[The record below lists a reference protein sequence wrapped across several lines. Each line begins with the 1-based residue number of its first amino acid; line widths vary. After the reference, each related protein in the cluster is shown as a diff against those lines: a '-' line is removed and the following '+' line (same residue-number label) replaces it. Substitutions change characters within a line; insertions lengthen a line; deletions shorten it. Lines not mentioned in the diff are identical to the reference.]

1 MIRAFL
7 FAAALAALAVG
18 TTFLAH
24 AQTVPAAYYGA
35 LQWRMI
41 GPFRGGRTVAV
52 SGVPSQRGTY
62 YMAATDGG
70 IWKSTDY
77 GRTWDPIF
85 DGQYT
90 GSIGALAVAPSDPNI
105 LYAGSGEG
113 LRRPDLSVGD
123 GIYKSTDAGA
133 TWVHL
138 GLRDGRQIA
147 GIAIDPRN
155 PNRVFAAVLGHPYG
169 PNDERGLYRSTDG
182 GQSWQ
187 KVLGKD
193 ENTGAAT
200 VLIDPRNPNIVY
212 AALWASRNPP
222 WRLRDILQLFQDG
235 GLYKSADGG
244 TTWTQLRTG
253 LPANVGR
260 IGLAIAPGDS
270 QRLYA
275 WVNDDKGC
283 GIYRTSDA
291 GASWIQAS
299 SESRVCGRGDDFSGL
314 AVDPSDRDVVFAAN
328 TQTYRS
334 ADAGKTWIGF
344 KGAPGGDDYHTVWID
359 PGDRNII
366 LLGCDQGATLSVNYG
381 RTWSSWYNQPT
392 AQFYHVITDDRFP
405 YRVFGGQQ
413 ESGSAEVPSRSD
425 DGAIWIR
432 YWHPVGA
439 SEYGYV
445 APDPLHPTIIYGA
458 GGGVVS
464 RYDETLQ
471 QTQDVSP
478 SYERGKYRYNR
489 TNPLVFSR
497 ADNRTL
503 YLGSNVVFA
512 TTDGGRHWRTI
523 SPDLTRA
530 DPGVPANLGPFTQ
543 SPLAQGVHRGVVYS
557 LAPSYIDKNLLW
569 AGTDDGWIW
578 LTRDG
583 GKHWSNVSPPGLAA
597 ASGSWSKISQIDSSH
612 FDRGTAYVAVT
623 RLRLDDMHPYIY
635 RTHDFGAHWELL
647 NSDLPDN
654 APVDTVRED
663 PKQRGLLFAGT
674 ENTVYFSYDDGTR
687 WQSLQLN
694 LPSTSIRD
702 LVIHGDDLV
711 AGTHGRS
718 FWILDDIAP
727 LREVAA
733 VFAEERKTGTDFI
746 APPICPCL
754 FVAQTA
760 YRVRRDTWTD
770 TPLPPEEPA
779 GKNPPDGA
787 IIDYYLP
794 QDVHGA
800 VSVGVYD
807 SVGNLVREWS
817 STGKSDPIVPALRV
831 PAYWVRPSQ
840 IPSTTAG
847 AHRFTWDYRYSYP
860 PAVSYDYPISA
871 IVHDTPPVPQ
881 GALALPGTYTVK
893 LSVNGM
899 TRTQSATL
907 QLKMDPRVTIGM
919 PALRSQ
925 FTLAMRI
932 TSLMGVSYA
941 RMQQATARKD
951 TAAAQRYGGDNDQLA
966 SLLDVVESADA
977 APTPQAIAA
986 VNVVDRD
993 LNGPR

>member
-1 MIRAFL
+1 ML
-7 FAAALAALAVG
+7 FASSGAN
-18 TTFLAH
+18 
-24 AQTVPAAYYGA
+24 AQPIESFYYSGA
-35 LQWRMI
+35 MQWRMI

-52 SGVPSQRGTY
+52 SGVPSQRGVY

-77 GRTWDPIF
+77 GRTWEPIF
-85 DGQYT
+85 DGQGT

-105 LYAGSGEG
+105 IYAGSGEG

-133 TWVHL
+133 TWMHL
-138 GLRDGRQIA
+138 GLRDGMQIGA
-147 GIAIDPRN
+147 IAIDPHN
-155 PNRVFAAVLGHPYG
+155 PDRVFAAVLGHPYG
-169 PNDERGLYRSTDG
+169 ANEERGLYRSTDG
-182 GQSWQ
+182 GGSWQ

-193 ENTGAAT
+193 ENTGAET
-200 VLIDPRNPNIVY
+200 VLIDPRNPNVVY

-222 WRLRDILQLFQDG
+222 WRLRDILQLFASG
-235 GLYKSADGG
+235 GLYKSTDGG
-244 TTWTQLRTG
+244 STWTQLRGG
-253 LPANVGR
+253 LPLNIGR
-260 IGLAIAPGDS
+260 IGLAMAPGDS

-283 GIYRTSDA
+283 GIYRSSDA
-291 GASWIQAS
+291 GENWIEVN
-299 SESRVCGRGDDFSGL
+299 SESRVCSRGDDFSGI
-314 AVDPSDRDVVFAAN
+314 AVDPSDRDVVYATN

-334 ADAGKTWIGF
+334 ADAGKTWTGL

-359 PGDRNII
+359 PNDRNVI
-366 LLGCDQGATLSVNYG
+366 LLGSDQGATLSVNYG

-458 GGGVVS
+458 GGGTVS
-464 RYDETLQ
+464 RYDERLQ

-478 SYERGKYRYNR
+478 SYERGQYRFNR

-503 YLGSNVVFA
+503 YFGSNVVFA
-512 TTDGGRHWRTI
+512 TTDGGRHWRVI

-530 DPGVPANLGPFTQ
+530 NPGVPANLGPFAQT
-543 SPLAQGVHRGVVYS
+543 PLAQGVHRGVVYS
-557 LAPSYIDKNLLW
+557 LAPSYIDRNLLW
-569 AGTDDGWIW
+569 AGTDDGLIW
-578 LTRDG
+578 LTRDA
-583 GKHWSNVSPPGLAA
+583 GKHWNNVSPPGLAA
-597 ASGSWSKISQIDSSH
+597 AAGSWSKISQIDSSH

-635 RTHDFGAHWELL
+635 ATHDFGAHWQLL
-647 NSDLPDN
+647 NAGLPDN

-674 ENTVYFSYDDGTR
+674 ENTVYFSGDDGAN

-702 LVIHGDDLV
+702 LVVHGDDLAV
-711 AGTHGRS
+711 GTHGRS

-727 LREVAA
+727 LRELANKWYYA
-733 VFAEERKTGTDFI
+733 HHTDRIYLF
-746 APPICPCL
+746 APP
-754 FVAQTA
+754 VA

-787 IIDYYLP
+787 IIDYYSSTNAQGPLTI
-794 QDVHGA
+794 A
-800 VSVGVYD
+800 IYD
-807 SVGNLVREWS
+807 STGSLVRRWS
-817 STGKSDPIVPALRV
+817 SSDTPKPIDPAIRV
-831 PAYWVRPSQ
+831 PTYWVRPDQ
-840 IPSTTAG
+840 IPPAG
-847 AHRFTWDYRYSYP
+847 AGTHRFTWDYRYETP
-860 PAVSYDYPISA
+860 PSVSYDYPISA
-871 IVHDTPPVPQ
+871 IVHDTPLAPQ
-881 GALALPGTYTVK
+881 GVLALPGTYTVK
-893 LSVNGM
+893 ISVDGA
-899 TRTQSATL
+899 TQSRTL

-919 PALRSQ
+919 PALRTQ
-925 FTLAMRI
+925 FELARRI
-932 TSLMGVSYA
+932 TALMSASYA
-941 RMQQATARKD
+941 KMQQAAARKD
-951 TAAAQRYGGDNDQLA
+951 TAASQRYAADNGQLG

-977 APTPQAIAA
+977 GPTPQTVAA
-986 VNVVDRD
+986 VNAIARD
-993 LNGPR
+993 L

>member
-1 MIRAFL
+1 VIRTLTLATAI
-7 FAAALAALAVG
+7 AAMAVS
-18 TTFLAH
+18 
-24 AQTVPAAYYGA
+24 PAYYGG

-52 SGVPSQRGTY
+52 SGVPSQRGVY

-77 GRTWDPIF
+77 GRTWYPIF
-85 DGQYT
+85 DGQDT
-90 GSIGALAVAPSDPNI
+90 GSIGALAVAPSNPNI

-123 GIYKSTDAGA
+123 GMYKSTDAGA
-133 TWVHL
+133 SWTHL
-138 GLRDGRQIA
+138 GLRDGLQIA
-147 GIAIDPRN
+147 ALAIDPRD
-155 PNRVFAAVLGHPYG
+155 PDRVFAAVLGHPYG
-169 PNDERGLYRSTDG
+169 PNEERGLYRSTDG

-222 WRLRDILQLFQDG
+222 WRLRDILQLFQNG
-235 GLYKSADGG
+235 GLYKSLDGG
-244 TTWTQLRTG
+244 STWTQLRSG
-253 LPANVGR
+253 LPAGIGR
-260 IGLAIAPGDS
+260 IGLAIAPSDS

-275 WVNDDKGC
+275 WVNETTGC

-291 GASWIQAS
+291 GANWMKVN
-299 SESRVCGRGDDFSGL
+299 SESRVCSRGDDFSGL
-314 AVDPSDRDVVFAAN
+314 AVDPADRDIVYAAN

-334 ADAGKTWIGF
+334 TDAGKTWAGL
-344 KGAPGGDDYHTVWID
+344 KGAPGGDDYHTIWID

-413 ESGSAEVPSRSD
+413 ESGSAEVASRSD
-425 DGAIWIR
+425 DGSIWIR

-458 GGGVVS
+458 GGGTVS

-478 SYERGKYRYNR
+478 SYDRRMYRYNR

-497 ADNRTL
+497 VDNRTL
-503 YLGSNVVFA
+503 YFGSNVVFA
-512 TTDGGRHWRTI
+512 TTDGRHWRTI
-523 SPDLTRA
+523 SPDLTRTN
-530 DPGVPANLGPFTQ
+530 PGIPANLGPFAQT
-543 SPLAQGVHRGVVYS
+543 PLAQGAHRGVVYS
-557 LAPSYIDKNLLW
+557 LAPSYIDRNLLW

-578 LTRDG
+578 LTRDA
-583 GKHWSNVSPPGLAA
+583 GKHWSNVSPPGLRA

-612 FDRGTAYVAVT
+612 FARGTAYVAVT
-623 RLRLDDMHPYIY
+623 RLRLDDMHPYVY
-635 RTHDFGAHWELL
+635 RTHDFGAHW
-647 NSDLPDN
+647 DLVNAGFPDN

-663 PKQRGLLFAGT
+663 PKRRGLLFAGT
-674 ENTVYFSYDDGTR
+674 ENTVYFSVNDGAN

-702 LVIHGDDLV
+702 LVVHGDDLV
-711 AGTHGRS
+711 VGTHGRS
-718 FWILDDIAP
+718 FWILDDVAP
-727 LREVAA
+727 LRVLRQAQDDTAKGAA
-733 VFAEERKTGTDFI
+733 YLF
-746 APPICPCL
+746 PPAL
-754 FVAQTA
+754 A
-760 YRVRRDTWTD
+760 YRVRRDVWTD

-794 QDVHGA
+794 QDAQGPVTI
-800 VSVGVYD
+800 GVYD
-807 SVGNLVREWS
+807 AAGDLVRQWS
-817 STGKSDPIVPALRV
+817 SIDKPEPIDPAIGVPT
-831 PAYWVRPSQ
+831 YWVRPTQ
-840 IPSTTAG
+840 IPSAAAG
-847 AHRFTWDYRYSYP
+847 MHRFTWDYRYSDP
-860 PAVSYDYPISA
+860 PAVSRDYPISA
-871 IVHDTPPVPQ
+871 IVHDTPIGPQ
-881 GALALPGTYTVK
+881 GVLVLPGTYTVK
-893 LSVNGM
+893 LSVAGV
-899 TRTQSATL
+899 TQSRSF
-907 QLKMDPRVTIGM
+907 QLKMDPRVTIDT

-925 FTLAMRI
+925 FSLAMRI
-932 TSLMGVSYA
+932 VQLMGLSYA
-941 RMQQATARKD
+941 KMNHAAALKN
-951 TAAAQRYGGDNDQLA
+951 AAAQQRYSTDNGQLA

-977 APTPQAIAA
+977 APTPQTIRAVDAIQ
-986 VNVVDRD
+986 RD
-993 LNGPR
+993 VYAPR

>member
-1 MIRAFL
+1 MMRPFL
-7 FAAALAALAVG
+7 FAAALVALTGG
-18 TTFLAH
+18 TIFVAH
-24 AQTVPAAYYGA
+24 AQPVRPEYYSG
-35 LQWRMI
+35 LKWRMI

-52 SGVPSQRGTY
+52 SGVPSQRGVY
-62 YMAATDGG
+62 YIAATDGG

-85 DGQYT
+85 DGQGT

-133 TWVHL
+133 SWIHL
-138 GLRDGRQIA
+138 GLRDGMQIA
-147 GIAIDPRN
+147 GIAIDPGD
-155 PNRVFAAVLGHPYG
+155 PNKVFAAVLGHPYG
-169 PNDERGLYRSTDG
+169 PNEERGLYRSTDA

-193 ENTGAAT
+193 ENTGAVT
-200 VLIDPRNPNIVY
+200 VLIDPRNPNVVY

-222 WRLRDILQLFQDG
+222 WRLRDVLQLFQNG
-235 GLYKSADGG
+235 GLYKSLDGG

-260 IGLAIAPGDS
+260 ISLAIAPGDS

-275 WVNDDKGC
+275 WVSDDKAC

-291 GASWIQAS
+291 GASWIEAN
-299 SESRVCGRGDDFSGL
+299 SESRVCGRGNDFSGVAL
-314 AVDPSDRDVVFAAN
+314 DPIDRDIVYVTN

-334 ADAGKTWIGF
+334 TDAGKTWIGI
-344 KGAPGGDDYHTVWID
+344 KGAPGGDDYHKVWID
-359 PGDRNII
+359 PGDRDII
-366 LLGCDQGATLSVNYG
+366 LLGSDQGATISVNYG

-425 DGAIWIR
+425 DGSIWIR

-445 APDPLHPTIIYGA
+445 APDPLRPTIIYGA

-478 SYERGKYRYNR
+478 SYDRLAHRYNR

-512 TTDGGRHWRTI
+512 TADGGRHWRII

-530 DPGVPANLGPFTQ
+530 NPGIPANLGPFAQ

-583 GKHWSNVSPPGLAA
+583 GRHWSNVSPPGLAA

-635 RTHDFGAHWELL
+635 RTHDFGAHWNLL
-647 NSDLPDN
+647 NSGLPDN
-654 APVDTVRED
+654 APIDTVRED
-663 PKQRGLLFAGT
+663 PKKRGLLFAGT
-674 ENTVYFSYDDGTR
+674 ENTVYFSIDDGTN

-702 LVIHGDDLV
+702 LVVHGDDLV
-711 AGTHGRS
+711 VGTHGRS
-718 FWILDDIAP
+718 FWILDDISP
-727 LREVAA
+727 LRSLAGNTQRAA
-733 VFAEERKTGTDFI
+733 MQQPYLFAP
-746 APPICPCL
+746 A
-754 FVAQTA
+754 TA

-779 GKNPPDGA
+779 AKNPPDGA

-794 QDVHGA
+794 QDAHGA

-807 SVGNLVREWS
+807 SAGSLVREWS
-817 STGKSDPIVPALRV
+817 STGKTDPVVPALRV
-831 PAYWVRPSQ
+831 PTYWVRPTQ
-840 IPSTTAG
+840 IPSTAAG

-871 IVHDTPPVPQ
+871 IVHDTPPAPQ

-893 LSVNGM
+893 LSVDGV
-899 TRTQSATL
+899 TQSRTL
-907 QLKMDPRVTIGM
+907 QLKMDPRVTIGAA
-919 PALRSQ
+919 ALRSQ
-925 FTLAMRI
+925 FALAMRI
-932 TSLMGVSYA
+932 TNLMGVSYA
-941 RMQQATARKD
+941 RMQQALARKD
-951 TAAAQRYGGDNDQLA
+951 AAEAQRDGGINDQLA

-977 APTPQAIAA
+977 APTRQTIDA
-986 VNVVDRD
+986 VNAADRL
-993 LNGPR
+993 LNGPRG

>member
-1 MIRAFL
+1 VIRAL
-7 FAAALAALAVG
+7 TLAMAVAAMAVS
-18 TTFLAH
+18 
-24 AQTVPAAYYGA
+24 PAYYSG

-52 SGVPSQRGTY
+52 SGVPSQRGVY
-62 YMAATDGG
+62 YIAATDGG

-85 DGQYT
+85 DGQDT
-90 GSIGALAVAPSDPNI
+90 GSIGALAVAPSNPNI

-133 TWVHL
+133 SWTHL

-147 GIAIDPRN
+147 AVAIDPRD
-155 PNRVFAAVLGHPYG
+155 PDRVFAAVLGHPYG
-169 PNDERGLYRSTDG
+169 PNEERGLYRSTDG
-182 GQSWQ
+182 GSSWQ

-193 ENTGAAT
+193 ENTGAVS
-200 VLIDPRNPNIVY
+200 VLIDPQNPNIVY
-212 AALWASRNPP
+212 AALWTSRNPP
-222 WRLRDILQLFQDG
+222 WRLRDILQLWQHG
-235 GLYKSADGG
+235 GLYKSTDGG
-244 TTWTQLRTG
+244 STWSPLRNG

-260 IGLAIAPGDS
+260 IGLAIAPEDPH
-270 QRLYA
+270 RLYA
-275 WVNDDKGC
+275 WINDDKGC
-283 GIYRTSDA
+283 DIYRTSDA
-291 GASWIQAS
+291 GANWIKVN
-299 SESRVCGRGDDFSGL
+299 SESRVCGRGNDFSGL
-314 AVDPSDRDVVFAAN
+314 AVDPVDRDIVYATN

-334 ADAGKTWIGF
+334 ENGGQTWTGL

-366 LLGCDQGATLSVNYG
+366 LLGSDQGATLSVNYG

-413 ESGSAEVPSRSD
+413 ESGSTEVASRSD

-458 GGGVVS
+458 GGGTVS

-503 YLGSNVVFA
+503 YLGSNVVFS
-512 TTDGGRHWRTI
+512 TTDGGRHWRI
-523 SPDLTRA
+523 VSPDLTREN
-530 DPGVPANLGPFTQ
+530 PGVPANLGPFAQ

-557 LAPSYIDKNLLW
+557 LAPSYIDPNLLW

-583 GKHWSNVSPPGLAA
+583 GKHWSNVSPPGLRA

-612 FDRGTAYVAVT
+612 YDRGTAYVAVT

-647 NSDLPDN
+647 NSGLPDN

-663 PKQRGLLFAGT
+663 PKRRGLLFAGT
-674 ENTVYFSYDDGTR
+674 ENTVYFSIDDGAN

-694 LPSTSIRD
+694 MPSTSVRD
-702 LVIHGDDLV
+702 LVVHGDDLV

-718 FWILDDIAP
+718 FWILDDITP
-727 LREVAA
+727 LRELNSSALGVHL
-733 VFAEERKTGTDFI
+733 FAP
-746 APPICPCL
+746 A
-754 FVAQTA
+754 TA

-779 GKNPPDGA
+779 AKNPPDGA

-794 QDVHGA
+794 QDAQGPVTI
-800 VSVGVYD
+800 GVYD
-807 SVGNLVREWS
+807 PAGDLVRQWTSNDKPEPI
-817 STGKSDPIVPALRV
+817 DPGIFVPT
-831 PAYWVRPSQ
+831 YWVRPTQ
-840 IPSTTAG
+840 IPSGAAG
-847 AHRFTWDYRYSYP
+847 MHRLTWDYRYSDP
-860 PAVSYDYPISA
+860 PAVSRDYPISA
-871 IVHDTPPVPQ
+871 IVHDTPIGPQ
-881 GALALPGTYTVK
+881 GVLVLPGTYTVK
-893 LSVNGM
+893 LSVDGV
-899 TRTQSATL
+899 TQNRAF
-907 QLKMDPRVTIGM
+907 QLKMDPRVTIGT
-919 PALRSQ
+919 PALQSQ

-932 TSLMGVSYA
+932 VQVMGMSYSK
-941 RMQQATARKD
+941 MNHATTLKD
-951 TAAAQRYGGDNDQLA
+951 AAGVQRYSTDNSQLA

-977 APTPQAIAA
+977 APTPQTIRAVDAIQ
-986 VNVVDRD
+986 RD
-993 LNGPR
+993 VYAPR

>member
-1 MIRAFL
+1 MIRAL
-7 FAAALAALAVG
+7 TLATAVAAMAVS
-18 TTFLAH
+18 
-24 AQTVPAAYYGA
+24 PAYYSG

-41 GPFRGGRTVAV
+41 GPFRGGRTVAAA
-52 SGVPSQRGTY
+52 GVPSQRGVY
-62 YMAATDGG
+62 YIAPNNGG

-85 DGQYT
+85 DGQDT
-90 GSIGALAVAPSDPNI
+90 GSIGALAVAPSNPNI

-133 TWVHL
+133 TWTHL
-138 GLRDGRQIA
+138 GLRDGFQIA
-147 GIAIDPRN
+147 ALAIDPRD
-155 PNRVFAAVLGHPYG
+155 PDRVFAAVLGHPYG
-169 PNDERGLYRSTDG
+169 ANEERGLYRSTDG
-182 GQSWQ
+182 GASWQ

-193 ENTGAAT
+193 ENTGAVS
-200 VLIDPRNPNIVY
+200 VLIDPRNPNVVY
-212 AALWASRNPP
+212 ASLWASRNPP
-222 WRLRDILQLFQDG
+222 WRLRDVLQLYQNG
-235 GLYKSADGG
+235 GLYKSTDGG
-244 TTWTQLRTG
+244 STWAQLHNG
-253 LPANVGR
+253 LPAGIGR
-260 IGLAIAPGDS
+260 IGLTIAPEDT

-275 WVNDDKGC
+275 WINDDKGC

-291 GASWIQAS
+291 GANWIKTN
-299 SESRVCGRGDDFSGL
+299 SESRVCSRGSDFSGI
-314 AVDPSDRDVVFAAN
+314 AVDPVDRDVVYAAN

-334 ADAGKTWIGF
+334 TDAGKTWDGL
-344 KGAPGGDDYHTVWID
+344 KGAPGGDDYHTIWID

-366 LLGCDQGATLSVNYG
+366 LLASDQGATLSVNYG

-413 ESGSAEVPSRSD
+413 ESGSAEVFSRSD
-425 DGAIWIR
+425 DGSIWIR

-458 GGGVVS
+458 GGGTVS

-512 TTDGGRHWRTI
+512 TTDGGRRWRI
-523 SPDLTRA
+523 VSPDLTREN
-530 DPGVPANLGPFTQ
+530 PGVPANLGPFTQ

-583 GKHWSNVSPPGLAA
+583 GKHWSNVSPPGLRA

-635 RTHDFGAHWELL
+635 RTHDFGAHWDLL
-647 NSDLPDN
+647 NAGLPDT

-663 PKQRGLLFAGT
+663 PKRRGLLFAGT
-674 ENTVYFSYDDGTR
+674 ENTVYFSIDDGAN

-702 LVIHGDDLV
+702 LVVHGDDLV
-711 AGTHGRS
+711 VGTHGRS

-727 LREVAA
+727 LRELTSSALGVH
-733 VFAEERKTGTDFI
+733 
-746 APPICPCL
+746 L
-754 FVAQTA
+754 FTPATA

-779 GKNPPDGA
+779 AKNPPDGA
-787 IIDYYLP
+787 MIDYYLP
-794 QDVHGA
+794 QDAQGPVTI
-800 VSVGVYD
+800 GVYD
-807 SVGNLVREWS
+807 AAGNLVRQWA
-817 STGKSDPIVPALRV
+817 STDKPEPIDPAIRV
-831 PAYWVRPSQ
+831 PTYWVRPTQ
-840 IPSTTAG
+840 IPSAG
-847 AHRFTWDYRYSYP
+847 AGMHRLEWDYRYADP
-860 PAVSYDYPISA
+860 PAVSRDYPISA
-871 IVHDTPPVPQ
+871 IVHDTPIGPQ
-881 GALALPGTYTVK
+881 GVLVLPGTYTVK
-893 LSVNGM
+893 LSADGVTQ
-899 TRTQSATL
+899 TRTF
-907 QLKMDPRVTIGM
+907 QLKMDPRVTTSQA
-919 PALRSQ
+919 ALQAQ
-925 FTLAMRI
+925 FTLAERI
-932 TSLMGVSYA
+932 VQAMGMSYSK
-941 RMQQATARKD
+941 MNHATAIKD
-951 TAAAQRYGGDNDQLA
+951 TKGAQRYSDDNSQLA
-966 SLLDVVESADA
+966 SLLDIVESADA
-977 APTPQAIAA
+977 APTPQTIAA
-986 VNVVDRD
+986 VEAAVRD
-993 LNGPR
+993 VYAAR